1 MAYSEDY
8 RKRAIEYKDSGH
20 TFGELRE
27 AFKIP
32 PRTYY
37 DWKQKFADGY
47 YDRKV
52 KRQRQAQDRQ
62 GKTQAG
68 GGREAGRIPAR
79 TCSAVFLHGHC
90 GVLYAGEAWDN
101 P

>member
-8 RKRAIEYKDSGH
+8 RKRTIEYKDSGH

-37 DWKQKFADGY
+37 DWKQKSADGLLH
-47 YDRKV
+47 R
-52 KRQRQAQDRQ
+52 
-62 GKTQAG
+62 
-68 GGREAGRIPAR
+68 
-79 TCSAVFLHGHC
+79 FLC
-90 GVLYAGEAWDN
+90 TF
-101 P
+101 

>member
-32 PRTYY
+32 PLTTGNKSFRT
-37 DWKQKFADGY
+37 ATTT
-47 YDRKV
+47 
-52 KRQRQAQDRQ
+52 
-62 GKTQAG
+62 GKSKG
-68 GGREAGRIPAR
+68 SVGAR
-79 TCSAVFLHGHC
+79 
-90 GVLYAGEAWDN
+90 
-101 P
+101 